1 MVSKKLAEEYLTP
14 REVLAKYPQLANV
27 HGITDHTI
35 GTLLKCHLLWGRYE
49 SGKRHAQIRE
59 DSVLRLIRF
68 LDDGLISMLILRKIT
83 PED

>member
-1 MVSKKLAEEYLTP
+1 MTKQSTGEYLTP
-14 REVLAKYPQLANV
+14 KEVLSKYPQLEEV

-35 GTLLKCHLLWGRYE
+35 GTLLKCHLLWGRYD

-68 LDDGLISMLILRKIT
+68 LDEGLIEMIIFLKVT
-83 PED
+83 KDK